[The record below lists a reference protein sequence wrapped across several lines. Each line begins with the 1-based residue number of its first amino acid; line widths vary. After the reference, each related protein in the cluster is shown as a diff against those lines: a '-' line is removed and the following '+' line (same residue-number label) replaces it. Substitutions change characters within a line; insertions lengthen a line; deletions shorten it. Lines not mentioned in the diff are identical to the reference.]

1 MAEQLARSILSWHRA
16 GRWEGMSQVT
26 LEKSLLL
33 SLGPSAYKM
42 ETVPPCPAE
51 DTFKT

>member
-1 MAEQLARSILSWHRA
+1 MAEQLAGSVFSWHRS
-16 GRWEGMSQVT
+16 RVT

-33 SLGPSAYKM
+33 SLGPSTYKM
-42 ETVPPCPAE
+42 ETVPPYPAE